1 MKIYHVGVNLNGTKH
16 GYIGGATARLAVCKK
31 PPVAHM
37 LSVYSSCQCTH
48 KMQSLT
54 MTQKD
59 LAIDRRQIPTQE
71 KGSAQRLGDRKGSGE
86 TNTGITPHPVSWLQ
100 SNRLFYLFIS

>member
-1 MKIYHVGVNLNGTKH
+1 MLDMKIYHVGSSFYLNGTKH

-37 LSVYSSCQCTH
+37 LSVYSSCQCAH

-59 LAIDRRQIPTQE
+59 LAINRRQIPHTGE
-71 KGSAQRLGDRKGSGE
+71 GGDRLKG
-86 TNTGITPHPVSWLQ
+86 
-100 SNRLFYLFIS
+100 